1 MTTIKIDFENRDH
14 LREWLRTL
22 EKHLKDINLTNA
34 PSEPNSIFW
43 ASDSSY
49 HVYKSFTRDYIFN
62 RFHPYISGLTL
73 IVKDETPQS
82 KLVLGVGSKISLE
95 TNLDPDS
102 GFLQIMS
109 RLKPIPFE
117 EKKFTCGTLVK
128 DAMPSPLRFVIANM
142 PTYIGAMIEG
152 KLLPREDEINDRLW
166 KSFFRNQPI
175 STKEDMLSYF
185 STYGILAYVLNHVRW
200 ADLGLKE
207 LLKPIYDHWRGL
219 GTSSSPQPIPISNQ
233 YVPTSGTIT
242 IPNPNVRGGISRWVS
257 ALELQTSGG
266 IELDPQLMFCS
277 NYPTDFDPLP

>member
-1 MTTIKIDFENRDH
+1 MTTITIDFENRDH

-34 PSEPNSIFW
+34 PSEPNSISW

-49 HVYKSFTRDYIFN
+49 RVYKSLTRDYIFN
-62 RFHPYISGLTL
+62 EFQLYLSGLTL
-73 IVKDETPQS
+73 IVRDDTPQS
-82 KLVLGVGSKISLE
+82 KLILSVGSKLILSVGSKVDSV

-109 RLKPIPFE
+109 RLNPIPFE

-152 KLLPREDEINDRLW
+152 ELLPREEEINDRLW

-200 ADLGLKE
+200 NDLGLKE
-207 LLKPIYDHWRGL
+207 LLKPIYEHWRGI
-219 GTSSSPQPIPISNQ
+219 GPSSSPQPIPTSNQ
-233 YVPTSGTIT
+233 YAPTFIR
-242 IPNPNVRGGISRWVS
+242 PP
-257 ALELQTSGG
+257 LMELH
-266 IELDPQLMFCS
+266 P
-277 NYPTDFDPLP
+277 DFDPLP